1 MEAVASGKSR
11 NSRQSKKSSIRK
23 SLDVKGK
30 RVLSGPSS
38 PLSKTH
44 LLLVNG
50 AGHEA
55 FQGDFFA
62 LLRFFEQQVSPL
74 FEGEFWT
81 VEDPFAHMRQ
91 NNRQDI
97 KFEDQ
102 VVFSQSNR
110 RQRGYTYVDPSEV
123 LARFWDWLAIRQDAT
138 SSQYAREG
146 DSIILIFLAHRIQ
159 KKRPDETTTP
169 IGLKLGDDV
178 LTAERLVQE
187 VRKFPRNVEVNSI
200 SVSCYSGIF
209 SSKMKADA
217 QPNRWFLVA
226 ADEEEKSWLA
236 PRSASNRYRNNPFT
250 AGLVRSLGGLGTGTG
265 TPTVQQ
271 VKDEVTKA
279 CLSQLDIARGP
290 PPTYVTFKVNTN
302 YMAASLLFRATADF
316 PMMPEN
322 TSARGRVELDLSF
335 MARYRTPPTPE
346 PSSVA
351 LASNVIYQQV
361 EAFGTGPSSAMS
373 EGYFESAA
381 RSVCRGLT
389 RDVPDVLRCLLW
401 RARYQ
406 SCVFQVF
413 MQLVLHGHCALTSLE
428 RPVDY
433 HEAPSPLVKWIRRAL
448 LVFNGLHPLLGEGS
462 HHVPGLENPSTTW
475 QEFEVPLLWL
485 AIMIARS
492 ATNLPNVLDFIDQTR
507 HLGAV
512 HRDWLATL
520 PDLPPSTPIPE
531 PGASSNPSFPGTG
544 YIAIML
550 PSHVHLADPDS
561 SFQAIHNRFYKSMDD
576 LEQAYEFFFQ

>member
-226 ADEEEKSWLA
+226 ADEEEKVCHC
-236 PRSASNRYRNNPFT
+236 P
-250 AGLVRSLGGLGTGTG
+250 
-265 TPTVQQ
+265 
-271 VKDEVTKA
+271 
-279 CLSQLDIARGP
+279 
-290 PPTYVTFKVNTN
+290 
-302 YMAASLLFRATADF
+302 LFR
-316 PMMPEN
+316 
-322 TSARGRVELDLSF
+322 
-335 MARYRTPPTPE
+335 
-346 PSSVA
+346 
-351 LASNVIYQQV
+351 
-361 EAFGTGPSSAMS
+361 
-373 EGYFESAA
+373 
-381 RSVCRGLT
+381 
-389 RDVPDVLRCLLW
+389 
-401 RARYQ
+401 
-406 SCVFQVF
+406 
-413 MQLVLHGHCALTSLE
+413 
-428 RPVDY
+428 
-433 HEAPSPLVKWIRRAL
+433 
-448 LVFNGLHPLLGEGS
+448 
-462 HHVPGLENPSTTW
+462 
-475 QEFEVPLLWL
+475 
-485 AIMIARS
+485 
-492 ATNLPNVLDFIDQTR
+492 
-507 HLGAV
+507 
-512 HRDWLATL
+512 
-520 PDLPPSTPIPE
+520 
-531 PGASSNPSFPGTG
+531 
-544 YIAIML
+544 
-550 PSHVHLADPDS
+550 
-561 SFQAIHNRFYKSMDD
+561 
-576 LEQAYEFFFQ
+576 